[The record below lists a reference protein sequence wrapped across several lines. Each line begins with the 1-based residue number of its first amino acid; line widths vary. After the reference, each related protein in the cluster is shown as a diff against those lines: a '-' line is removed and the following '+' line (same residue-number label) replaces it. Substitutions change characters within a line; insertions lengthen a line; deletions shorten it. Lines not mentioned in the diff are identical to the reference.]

1 MAVLFQ
7 LVECD
12 APRVAGLAMLAVL
25 IFCLLDLR
33 NPIHALAAVG
43 ALVTGMCWAGAG
55 MASLDIKLSLVN
67 FVGIPILVGIG
78 VDVIIHLLHRIKQE
92 GPGRVRWALATTGWA
107 CGLSAATT
115 ILSFAS
121 LSVAEA
127 QGVRSLGTMIVLGLT
142 LVILAAFLVIPFGWT
157 AAWRLRRVSG
167 AAASDALEEP
177 EPSTDSEA

>member
-1 MAVLFQ
+1 MAGF
-7 LVECD
+7 
-12 APRVAGLAMLAVL
+12 G
-25 IFCLLDLR
+25 
-33 NPIHALAAVG
+33 
-43 ALVTGMCWAGAG
+43 
-55 MASLDIKLSLVN
+55 IKLSLVN
-67 FVGIPILVGIG
+67 FVGIPILMGIG

-127 QGVRSLGTMIVLGLT
+127 QGVRSLGTMIVLGLS
-142 LVILAAFLVIPFGWT
+142 LVTLAAFLVIPTGWT

-167 AAASDALEEP
+167 DTVREGDEDSAAK
-177 EPSTDSEA
+177 SED